1 MNAEPD
7 REITQ
12 VPESAETILRSTSD
26 DYKRLKAEAAEA
38 LDRQDV
44 ESYKQKLIEA
54 AQLVAGLDT
63 KINQDMVDGSRLS
76 QDDRSEIVYFSMSAK
91 EWVDEKNFFG
101 MSTIFVRKGSTIGEP
116 NDLEKLIERVYPAPK
131 PAEKP

>member
-38 LDRQDV
+38 LDRRDV

-54 AQLVAGLDT
+54 GQLVAGLDA

-91 EWVDEKNFFG
+91 EVVDEKNFFG
-101 MSTIFVRKGSTIGEP
+101 MSTIFVDKGSKIGEP
-116 NDLEKLIERVYPAPK
+116 NELEKLIERVYPAPK
-131 PAEKP
+131 RAEKP